1 MFNTVILIEVLFHV
15 LMPKRGKSLNYF
27 KYDTFVGHFPND
39 TLASM
44 AVKGLNNEAKHAV
57 RLENGKEG
65 CLFFCIQVTV
75 EFTPGR

>member
-1 MFNTVILIEVLFHV
+1 MFKIVILIEVLFHV
-15 LMPKRGKSLNYF
+15 LVPKGGESLNYF
-27 KYDTFVGHFPND
+27 KYDTFVGHFPSD

-44 AVKGLNNEAKHAV
+44 AVKGLNNKAKHAE

-65 CLFFCIQVTV
+65 CLLFCIQVTV